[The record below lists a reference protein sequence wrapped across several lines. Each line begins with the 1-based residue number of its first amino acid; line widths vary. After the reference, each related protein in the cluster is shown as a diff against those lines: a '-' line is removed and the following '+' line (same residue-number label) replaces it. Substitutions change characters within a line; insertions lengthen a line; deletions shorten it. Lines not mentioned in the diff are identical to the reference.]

1 MAPSGR
7 NKTTQNNDSDPSEQ
21 NGTQTQDT
29 NQNVQETGVRKLV
42 SLRRHHEMEINT
54 LIDMLEN
61 NIYEE
66 EDDLELINETFTELS
81 QFQQKLDTLNDQ
93 MLQAGSEHD
102 FEEHSHWTVQ
112 LKQKIRVFS
121 MKVKKYLKK
130 QVSNPATSTIPNNSA
145 QENATSIFSQETAT
159 SMPTANIMD
168 IPNNNLI
175 TMSNNTQGNARTA
188 AADDNLSAPFQGD
201 QSFSNPFA
209 SDVPNHS
216 SQQASAANP
225 PNNNNRAL
233 ATNSSDTSTTFSRS
247 VPKLKPT
254 IFNGNPNYWLHWYG
268 VFVSSIHNSNMSPT
282 EKMIHL
288 QSLVTGPAKLMIAGY
303 GANGDTYELALQ
315 RLRENFGNTNRIVN
329 SFLQRLAN
337 FKPPNLAQPESYMQF
352 SAFLLTLVD
361 TFEQLGFV
369 HDICSTTNLNTA
381 LAKLPD
387 PVRLEWNR
395 FVIDKDYDQPSLR
408 HLAQWFQRYAQACR
422 DMPPTGFRNQNN
434 NNFNNSSG
442 NAKHPSGSRFN
453 GFTTNGVGNQNQR
466 FNHQGDQQNSR
477 AQNNVNSNACPS
489 GDTCGPLYKCEH
501 FKALDPKQRKEH
513 ARKMHLCF
521 NCLGN
526 HRFTDCNSKSL
537 CRTDNCGKKHHT
549 LLHDPSDTYGKNP
562 SKAAVNRAIACQ
574 RSGQSAFV
582 PIELSNGDKTLCTY
596 AFLDSG
602 SCVTLLLDSVA
613 TQLGLDVNK
622 KHSLP
627 ISGYHET
634 KSVQVTS
641 VDVQIRPY
649 KSTSTPMTLDDVLTV
664 DENNL
669 APVDIFQ
676 LNAMC
681 NNFPH
686 LKHVKYPDLN
696 DNSISLVIGNN
707 NPEYHEIK
715 NTVYGPKNVPWAI
728 ETLLGW
734 TCTGR
739 NKTQY
744 NSVPSVPVNFT
755 QVHSHNNLD
764 EKLYQRVLNWMKI
777 ENTGIASLKRS
788 HSKSDKRA
796 IDILENSCT
805 LVDGHYQID
814 LLWKEDTDL
823 PNNRWL
829 AEKQLNSLEFRLKSK
844 PDLREKYRAT
854 VITDLEKGFVTKIDA
869 KHDTAIKSWY
879 LPHHPVT
886 NVNKPDKVRRVSN
899 ASSIFQGKSLNSSLL
914 KGPDLL
920 CNLTGLIIRF
930 RQNKIAIS
938 ADIDAMFMQV
948 LVSPKDRPFLRYL
961 WKENG
966 KLETHEYTRHIFGAT
981 DSPCVACY
989 AVRRCASD
997 SKNDFP
1003 LASEIIQRN
1012 IYMDDLYV
1020 TSSTVEEAL
1029 QQMTQLRGSLSRGGF
1044 NLNEWNSNSKPFLD
1058 SIDPNILVS
1067 PNDPTPKH
1075 QRVLGVHW
1083 NTNTDCYFIDNKKF
1097 VKILRIGIATQ
1108 RKLLKY
1114 TASLFDPLGIVAPLT
1129 IRIRKV
1135 LQSVWSQGVK
1145 WDTPLDTDKL
1155 PDFKLWVDEMENF
1168 ETVSFQRN
1176 FFDKEN
1182 PASIQLHTFCDAS
1195 EFALAAV
1202 CYLRIV
1208 YSDGSTSLKFI
1219 IGKTRVAPMKRVTIP
1234 NLELQAAVYAAQL
1247 SLFVSEEIDLKVEK
1261 TYFWSDSTTVLY
1273 WLRTPEIRHKIFV
1286 ANRLQKIL
1294 DVSKPEQWFHVP
1306 TLLNP
1311 ADDGT
1316 RGYIALEMTSS
1327 CRWLLGPEF
1336 LLNDSSQWPSQENIR
1351 LENIPVFVTS
1361 LEAKFEP
1368 IFDIKRFSN
1377 WKRLIRTVAYCFLF
1391 AENLKRK
1398 INKQSKVDL
1407 QLLHLTKSHFL
1418 IIKTA
1423 QRTDFVSEISDIK
1436 KEKPI
1441 EGKSRLRT
1449 LAPFVDNFGI
1459 LRSRGRLTRAP
1470 IMLSARYP
1478 IILAGENPNVRLLL
1492 ANIHVLHS
1500 HCGKEQAMAIAQ
1512 ENYWILRCHVML
1524 KSIIHSCIPCRRM
1537 QQQVDYPQMSD
1548 LPIDRLPSKN
1558 HFPFATTGLDYV
1570 GPFPIILQ
1578 GKQYQ
1583 AYILLF
1589 TCLVIRAVHL
1599 EISLGLSTDST
1610 LLCIRRFFA
1619 RRGKPSKM
1627 VSDCGTSFVGSN
1639 SELKKCLDNLEK
1651 NKEFVESI
1659 NQLDVSL
1666 EWKFNPPA
1674 APHFGGSWERLV
1686 QIFKLSLYKVIGSRT
1701 LSYETL
1707 ATFTTEIESTMNSRP
1722 LTNVSDDIKDDLPLT
1737 PNHFLLGRGTP
1748 NLPPGIFKDKDL
1760 SLSKSWK
1767 ASQLLADH
1775 FWNRFLREYLPG
1787 QQKRS
1792 KWTSATSNLQPDD
1805 MVWMLE
1811 DFTPRGLWPLA
1822 KVVETFPGQDGIVS
1836 SVKLKTPTGF
1846 KVRPVVKL
1854 SRVFPVSQ

>member
-145 QENATSIFSQETAT
+145 QENATSIFPQETAT

-369 HDICSTTNLNTA
+369 HDICFTTNLNTA

-739 NKTQY
+739 NKTQN

-764 EKLYQRVLNWMKI
+764 EKLYQKVLNWMKI
-777 ENTGIASLKRS
+777 ENTGIASSKRS

-1044 NLNEWNSNSKPFLD
+1044 NLNKWNSNSKPFLD

-1097 VKILRIGIATQ
+1097 VKFYVLALLRNG
-1108 RKLLKY
+1108 
-1114 TASLFDPLGIVAPLT
+1114 
-1129 IRIRKV
+1129 
-1135 LQSVWSQGVK
+1135 
-1145 WDTPLDTDKL
+1145 
-1155 PDFKLWVDEMENF
+1155 
-1168 ETVSFQRN
+1168 
-1176 FFDKEN
+1176 
-1182 PASIQLHTFCDAS
+1182 
-1195 EFALAAV
+1195 
-1202 CYLRIV
+1202 
-1208 YSDGSTSLKFI
+1208 
-1219 IGKTRVAPMKRVTIP
+1219 
-1234 NLELQAAVYAAQL
+1234 
-1247 SLFVSEEIDLKVEK
+1247 
-1261 TYFWSDSTTVLY
+1261 
-1273 WLRTPEIRHKIFV
+1273 
-1286 ANRLQKIL
+1286 
-1294 DVSKPEQWFHVP
+1294 
-1306 TLLNP
+1306 
-1311 ADDGT
+1311 
-1316 RGYIALEMTSS
+1316 
-1327 CRWLLGPEF
+1327 
-1336 LLNDSSQWPSQENIR
+1336 
-1351 LENIPVFVTS
+1351 
-1361 LEAKFEP
+1361 
-1368 IFDIKRFSN
+1368 
-1377 WKRLIRTVAYCFLF
+1377 
-1391 AENLKRK
+1391 
-1398 INKQSKVDL
+1398 
-1407 QLLHLTKSHFL
+1407 
-1418 IIKTA
+1418 
-1423 QRTDFVSEISDIK
+1423 
-1436 KEKPI
+1436 
-1441 EGKSRLRT
+1441 
-1449 LAPFVDNFGI
+1449 
-1459 LRSRGRLTRAP
+1459 
-1470 IMLSARYP
+1470 
-1478 IILAGENPNVRLLL
+1478 
-1492 ANIHVLHS
+1492 
-1500 HCGKEQAMAIAQ
+1500 
-1512 ENYWILRCHVML
+1512 
-1524 KSIIHSCIPCRRM
+1524 
-1537 QQQVDYPQMSD
+1537 
-1548 LPIDRLPSKN
+1548 
-1558 HFPFATTGLDYV
+1558 
-1570 GPFPIILQ
+1570 
-1578 GKQYQ
+1578 
-1583 AYILLF
+1583 
-1589 TCLVIRAVHL
+1589 
-1599 EISLGLSTDST
+1599 
-1610 LLCIRRFFA
+1610 
-1619 RRGKPSKM
+1619 
-1627 VSDCGTSFVGSN
+1627 N
-1639 SELKKCLDNLEK
+1639 S
-1651 NKEFVESI
+1651 
-1659 NQLDVSL
+1659 
-1666 EWKFNPPA
+1666 
-1674 APHFGGSWERLV
+1674 
-1686 QIFKLSLYKVIGSRT
+1686 
-1701 LSYETL
+1701 
-1707 ATFTTEIESTMNSRP
+1707 
-1722 LTNVSDDIKDDLPLT
+1722 
-1737 PNHFLLGRGTP
+1737 
-1748 NLPPGIFKDKDL
+1748 
-1760 SLSKSWK
+1760 
-1767 ASQLLADH
+1767 
-1775 FWNRFLREYLPG
+1775 
-1787 QQKRS
+1787 
-1792 KWTSATSNLQPDD
+1792 
-1805 MVWMLE
+1805 
-1811 DFTPRGLWPLA
+1811 
-1822 KVVETFPGQDGIVS
+1822 
-1836 SVKLKTPTGF
+1836 
-1846 KVRPVVKL
+1846 
-1854 SRVFPVSQ
+1854 